1 MITRRL
7 RMKSLDFKEINQKIS
22 KKLLSQKYLKNHS
35 IPKALIENFLSSPSY
50 LENLRTMIECTDFTC
65 KRTLLI
71 CEYAM
76 NALCK
81 DKIPKDTLSYL
92 YNFTLNKSF
101 PKAVTIVL
109 DESLDVACELYLKVL
124 RIVCTVQKGY
134 KDNTWQSNYA
144 MIFLSEEE
152 LSALENADEYV
163 KFTKAFKKDYIY
175 EMIKLNG
182 EVFKYNTLDH
192 ICGVHYLSLHIA
204 RQLKKNKI
212 QIDLGRVSGA
222 AAGHDVGKYGCFG
235 KDLKRVPHL
244 HYYYTD
250 QWFKKHNINY
260 IRNIAIN
267 HSTWDLELENL
278 SLESLILIYSDFR
291 VKNIETSE
299 GSTMSVFALD
309 KSFKVILDKLENVD
323 EKKEKRYRRV
333 YAKLKDFED
342 YLISIGINTSLEEN
356 ENPKIPSAPIYSLMQ
371 GNDIVQNLKYLS
383 INHNINLM
391 YTLRDEFSLDEI
403 LEQARSEKHW
413 KNLRQYIRVF
423 EEYSTYLTQKQKLQT
438 IKFLFDN
445 LTHPEDD
452 IRRHCA
458 ELIGVLIAIFDEDY
472 SKEIPSN
479 VNIENPNITSS
490 DLFVEYLNLLL
501 YPSPKIISSHRTWMG
516 YSTRIMVNALFKNC
530 RKTMLTVY
538 RNIIIK
544 YYDSTYL
551 GNTENKLFLLETAKY
566 IPMDPYDHSLNIL
579 FNYIIS
585 MTNKRSSILRLS
597 ALQIINDLIIK
608 LPKDNYLKEN
618 LTSQF
623 SSYYTRSKIPAEN
636 LLKLRIFTFL
646 NLKTSIPIF
655 QNFCEQDYAKIP
667 DIFLSNLKTATDWI
681 KKKNQID
688 LLLNYT
694 INKAPTTALHTAIHF
709 CNLLKISAVE
719 TVRNKAGFAILKIM
733 PFLTLPERNEVSV
746 ELIRALQIEE
756 HRFTEYIPPY
766 LGEILLWLQPKEL
779 NELINYLGTKI
790 KIANE
795 HVKPLILKTIGI
807 CLSNYPSYRNRF
819 NEKSIDYD
827 NRLLNMLGI
836 LLNGLGDYKTGV
848 KQSAVSTFGKDV
860 FGSKL
865 LSLEEKNVIFTLTS
879 KKILTLISEDN
890 TEQLLFLTNSAALN
904 HIYRFISDFSFF
916 VGEINIPIPPKT
928 AFFPGTFD
936 PFSLSHKNIAKS
948 IRDMGFEVYLSVDEF
963 SWSKKTLPNLLRKNL
978 ISMSIADEL
987 NIFIY
992 PEEFPTNI
1000 SNSEDLKVLVENFQE
1015 SQVYF
1020 VAGSDVILN
1029 ASCYKNP
1036 ITEYSIHNFPHIIF
1050 ERGKNKQLAEAT
1062 KKIVGEIKL
1071 INLPT
1076 SYASISSSQIRN
1088 YIDDNRDISSL
1099 IDPLVQQY
1107 IYENGFYQRE
1117 PLEKL
1122 SLASSYIDI
1131 EFAEEITETFIKKLS
1146 NSCNDEELVF
1156 KILTKLSKK
1165 VAPKLIIIKNKQTHE
1180 ILGFTSMYWI
1190 RSNILYKELEDDK
1203 LSRYIRENA
1212 SGRII
1217 LIDLMY
1223 INNKEKNKTLEQI
1236 LITESLAYAVSKDY
1250 EYAIFKPILQELY
1263 APSLIELLYLHGFK
1277 KVDTTDPSLTALV
1290 VDMNNPCI
1298 LNLDIENILKEP
1310 FRNSPRV
1317 NRVICTTR
1325 KTLQQAIVNLY
1336 PGELVLS
1343 FNSDVLHQQ
1352 MIKKVCN
1359 ENHVPIKINHNKQK
1373 GHAMCVPYG
1382 DILDKYIVPNT
1393 VTKSLHTEKF
1403 FNPDIKK
1410 FNIAQVPYYL
1420 NLQHQIK
1427 MIKSFNRPVIL
1438 VDNIL
1443 HKGYRI
1449 KALDPLLK
1457 NESVN
1462 VKKIIVGIL
1471 SGRGK
1476 DLMDMQNRDVDSV
1489 YFIPKLKIWFNE
1501 NTLYP
1506 FIGGDALWRG
1516 FYPKRNL
1523 LPSIN
1528 LILPYT
1534 YPYFIRNAPQRS
1546 IYELSKVC
1554 IKNSIELLKILEN
1567 EFHILYGRN
1576 LTLASL
1582 GEVLTLPRCPDIGLD
1597 MHYDLNISPSHYL
1610 ENDLQQ
1616 LHRLSTML

>member
-1 MITRRL
+1 MQ
-7 RMKSLDFKEINQKIS
+7 MLDFKDINQKIS
-22 KKLLSQKYLKNHS
+22 RKLLNPKYLKTYG
-35 IPKALIENFLSSPSY
+35 IPRSLIENFLSSSSY

-65 KRTLLI
+65 TRTLLI
-71 CEYAM
+71 CEYVI
-76 NALCK
+76 NKLCK
-81 DKIPKDTLSYL
+81 DNLPEDLLSYL
-92 YNFTLNKSF
+92 YNFALSKSF
-101 PKAVTIVL
+101 PAAVTIEL
-109 DESLDVACELYLKVL
+109 DEALAPACELYLRVL
-124 RIVCTVQKGY
+124 RIVCNVQKDY

-144 MIFLSEEE
+144 MNFLLEEE
-152 LSALENADEYV
+152 IDALENNDEYV
-163 KFTKAFKKDYIY
+163 KFIKAFKKDYIY
-175 EMIKLNG
+175 EMMKLNG
-182 EVFKYNTLDH
+182 ELFKYNTLDH

-204 RQLKKNKI
+204 RQLKDAKV

-222 AAGHDVGKYGCFG
+222 AAGHDIGKYGCIG
-235 KDLKRVPHL
+235 EEVKRVPHL

-291 VKNIETSE
+291 VKNIETSQ
-299 GSTMSVFALD
+299 GFTMNIFPLE

-342 YLISIGINTSLEEN
+342 YLISIGINTSLEQN
-356 ENPKIPSAPIYSLMQ
+356 ENTEILRAPIYSLMQ
-371 GNDIVQNLKYLS
+371 GNNIVQNLKYLS

-391 YTLRDEFSLDEI
+391 YTFRDEYSLDEI

-413 KNLRQYIRVF
+413 KNLRQYIMVF
-423 EEYSTYLTQKQKLQT
+423 QEYSTYLTQKQKLQT
-438 IKFLFDN
+438 IKFLYDN

-458 ELIGVLIAIFDEDY
+458 ELIGVLIAIYDEDY
-472 SKEIPSN
+472 KKEIPKN
-479 VNIENPNITSS
+479 VNIEIPNIESS
-490 DLFVEYLNLLL
+490 DLFKEYLNLLL
-501 YPSPKIISSHRTWMG
+501 YPSHKVIPSHRTWMG
-516 YSTRIMVNALFKNC
+516 YSTRIMVNALFENC
-530 RKTMLTVY
+530 RKSMLTTY

-544 YYDSTYL
+544 YYDTTRF
-551 GNTENKLFLLETAKY
+551 GNTETQLFLLETAKY
-566 IPMDPYDHSLNIL
+566 IPMTPYEDNLSIL

-585 MTNKRSSILRLS
+585 MTSKRSSILRLS
-597 ALQIINDLIIK
+597 ALEVINHLIIK
-608 LPKDNYLKEN
+608 LPKENYLKEN
-618 LTSQF
+618 LIIHFPNYNTK
-623 SSYYTRSKIPAEN
+623 SKIPAEN
-636 LLKLRIFTFL
+636 LLKLRIFTLL
-646 NLKTSIPIF
+646 NIKTSIPIF
-655 QNFCEQDYAKIP
+655 QNFCEEDYAKIP

-694 INKAPTTALHTAIHF
+694 LNKAPTTGLHTVIHF
-709 CNLLKISAVE
+709 CNLLKVSAVE
-719 TVRNKAGFAILKIM
+719 TVRNRAGFAILKIM
-733 PFLTLPERNEVSV
+733 PSLTLPERNEVAV
-746 ELIRALQIEE
+746 ELLRALEIEG
-756 HRFTEYIPPY
+756 HRFTEYIPPF

-779 NELINYLGTKI
+779 NEVIDDLKIKI

-795 HVKPLILKTIGI
+795 NVKPLILKTIGV
-807 CLSNYPSYRNRF
+807 CLANYPKYKNRF
-819 NEKSIDYD
+819 IEKSQDYD
-827 NRLLNMLGI
+827 SRLLNILGI
-836 LLNGLGDYKTGV
+836 LLNGLGDYKTKV

-860 FGSKL
+860 FGSKI
-865 LSLEEKNVIFTLTS
+865 LSLEEKNIIFRLSS
-879 KKILTLISEDN
+879 KKILTLITDDK
-890 TEQLLFLTNSAALN
+890 TEQLLFLANSAALN

-916 VGEINIPIPPKT
+916 VGEIDIPIPPKT

-948 IRDMGFEVYLSVDEF
+948 IRNMGFEVYLSVDEF

-978 ISMSIADEL
+978 LCMSIADEL

-1000 SNSEDLKVLVENFQE
+1000 SNPQDLKVLKENFKE
-1015 SQVYF
+1015 SEVYF

-1029 ASCYKNP
+1029 ASCYKKP
-1036 ITEYSIHNFPHIIF
+1036 IEKYSIHNFPHIIF
-1050 ERGKNKQLAEAT
+1050 ERGKSKQLDEAT
-1062 KKIVGEIKL
+1062 KKILGEIKL
-1071 INLPT
+1071 INLPS

-1122 SLASSYIDI
+1122 SLTSSHIDI
-1131 EFAEEITETFIKKLS
+1131 EFDEEITENFIKKLS
-1146 NSCNDEELVF
+1146 NSCNDKELVF
-1156 KILTKLSKK
+1156 QILTELSKK
-1165 VAPKLIIIKNKQTHE
+1165 VAPKLVVIKNTQTHE
-1180 ILGFTSMYWI
+1180 ILGFAAMHWI
-1190 RSNILYKELEDDK
+1190 RSNILYKELNDDK
-1203 LSRYIRENA
+1203 LSKYVRENA

-1223 INNKEKNKTLEQI
+1223 INNKEKNKILEQI

-1250 EYAIFKPILQELY
+1250 EYAIFKPLLQELY
-1263 APSLIELLYLHGFK
+1263 APSLLELLYLHGFK
-1277 KVDTTDPSLTALV
+1277 KIDTTDPSLTALV
-1290 VDMNNPCI
+1290 VDMNNPCV
-1298 LNLDIENILKEP
+1298 LNLDLENIIKEP
-1310 FRNSPRV
+1310 FRSSPRV
-1317 NRVICTTR
+1317 KQVIGSTR
-1325 KTLQQAIVNLY
+1325 KSLQQALVNLY

-1343 FNSDVLHQQ
+1343 FDSDVLHQR
-1352 MIKKVCN
+1352 MIKKVCK
-1359 ENHVPIKINHNKQK
+1359 ENNVPIKISHNKQN
-1373 GHAMCVPYG
+1373 GDAMCVPYG
-1382 DILDKYIVPNT
+1382 DILDRYIVPNT

-1403 FNPDIKK
+1403 FSPDIKK
-1410 FNIAQVPYYL
+1410 FKIGEFPYYL

-1443 HKGYRI
+1443 HKGYRM

-1457 NESVN
+1457 KESLN
-1462 VKKIIVGIL
+1462 VKKIIAGIL

-1534 YPYFIRNAPQRS
+1534 YPVFIRNASPKVL
-1546 IYELSKVC
+1546 YALSKVC
-1554 IKNSIELLKILEN
+1554 IENSIELLKVLEN
-1567 EFHILYGRN
+1567 EYHVLYIRN

-1582 GEVLTLPRCPDIGLD
+1582 GEVLTVPRCPDIGKD
-1597 MHYDLNISPSHYL
+1597 MQYDLNISPSHYL
-1610 ENDLQQ
+1610 ENDLEL
-1616 LHRLSTML
+1616 LHRLDNIL

>member
-1 MITRRL
+1 MQV
-7 RMKSLDFKEINQKIS
+7 LDFKEINQKIS
-22 KKLLSQKYLKNHS
+22 RKLLNPKYLKTYGIS
-35 IPKALIENFLSSPSY
+35 KALIESFLSSSSY

-65 KRTLLI
+65 SRTLLI
-71 CEYAM
+71 CEYIM
-76 NALCK
+76 KELCK
-81 DKIPKDTLSYL
+81 DSLPKDLLSYL
-92 YNFTLNKSF
+92 YNYTLNKSF
-101 PKAVTIVL
+101 PEAVTIKL
-109 DESLDVACELYLKVL
+109 DTTLEPACELYLRVL
-124 RIVCTVQKGY
+124 RIVCAIQKDY
-134 KDNTWQSNYA
+134 KDNTWQSIYA
-144 MIFLSEEE
+144 MNFLSEEE
-152 LSALENADEYV
+152 ISNLENDDEYI
-163 KFTKAFKKDYIY
+163 KFVKAFKKDYIY
-175 EMIKLNG
+175 EMMKLNG

-204 RQLKKNKI
+204 RQLKDKNVN
-212 QIDLGRVSGA
+212 IDLGRVSGA
-222 AAGHDVGKYGCFG
+222 AAGHDVGKYGCKG
-235 KDLKRVPHL
+235 EELKRVPHL

-250 QWFKKHNINY
+250 QWFKKHSINY

-291 VKNIETSE
+291 VKNLETSE
-299 GSTMSVFALD
+299 GFTMNIFSLA

-333 YAKLKDFED
+333 YAKLKDFEE
-342 YLISIGINTSLEEN
+342 YLISIGINTSLDEN
-356 ENPKIPSAPIYSLMQ
+356 KNESPRAPKAPIYSLMQ

-391 YTLRDEFSLDEI
+391 YTFRDEYSLDEI

-438 IKFLFDN
+438 IKFLCEN

-458 ELIGVLIAIFDEDY
+458 ELIGILIAIFDEDY
-472 SKEIPSN
+472 NKEIPKN
-479 VNIENPNITSS
+479 VNIDNPIITSL
-490 DLFVEYLNLLL
+490 DLFKEYLNLLL
-501 YPSPKIISSHRTWMG
+501 YPSHKMIPDHRTWMG

-530 RKTMLTVY
+530 RKSMLNTY
-538 RNIIIK
+538 RNIMIK
-544 YYDSTYL
+544 YYDSTHL
-551 GNTENKLFLLETAKY
+551 GNTETQLFLLETAKY
-566 IPMDPYDHSLNIL
+566 IPLDPYEDNLGIL
-579 FNYIIS
+579 FNYIIL

-597 ALQIINDLIIK
+597 ALEVINDLMIR
-608 LPKDNYLKEN
+608 LPKDNYFKEN
-618 LTSQF
+618 LIIHFTGSC
-623 SSYYTRSKIPAEN
+623 TRSKLPAEN
-636 LLKLRIFTFL
+636 LLKLRIFTLL
-646 NLKTSIPIF
+646 NMKDTIPIF
-655 QNFCEQDYAKIP
+655 QSFCEQDYAKIP

-694 INKAPTTALHTAIHF
+694 LNKAPSTGLHTAIHF
-709 CNLLKISAVE
+709 CNLLKVSAIE
-719 TVRNKAGFAILKIM
+719 SVRNRAGFAILKIM
-733 PFLTLPERNEVSV
+733 PCLTLPERNEVAV
-746 ELIRALQIEE
+746 ELLRALEIEG
-756 HRFTEYIPPY
+756 HRFTEYIPPF
-766 LGEILLWLQPKEL
+766 LGDILLWLQPKEL
-779 NELINYLGTKI
+779 NEIIEDLKIKI

-795 HVKPLILKTIGI
+795 NVKPLILKTIGV
-807 CLSNYPSYRNRF
+807 CLANYPKYKNRF
-819 NEKSIDYD
+819 IEKPQDYD
-827 NRLLNMLGI
+827 SRQLNILGI
-836 LLNGLGDYKTGV
+836 LLNGLGDYKTKV
-848 KQSAVSTFGKDV
+848 KQAAVSTFGKDV
-860 FGSKL
+860 FGSKI
-865 LSLEEKNVIFTLTS
+865 LSLEEKNIIFTLTS
-879 KKILTLISEDN
+879 KKILTLITEDK

-904 HIYRFISDFSFF
+904 HIYRFISDYNFF
-916 VGEINIPIPPKT
+916 IGEINIPIPPKT

-936 PFSLSHKNIAKS
+936 PFSLSHKNISKS
-948 IRDMGFEVYLSVDEF
+948 IRNMGFEVYLSVDEF

-978 ISMSIADEL
+978 LSMSIADEL

-1000 SNSEDLKVLVENFQE
+1000 SNPQDLKVLKENFKD

-1029 ASCYKNP
+1029 ASCYKKP
-1036 ITEYSIHNFPHIIF
+1036 IEEYSIHNFPHIIF
-1050 ERGKNKQLAEAT
+1050 ERGKNKQLDEAT
-1062 KKIVGEIKL
+1062 KKILGEIKI
-1071 INLPT
+1071 INLPS

-1122 SLASSYIDI
+1122 SLASSHIDI
-1131 EFAEEITETFIKKLS
+1131 EFAEEITDGFTKKLS
-1146 NSCNDEELVF
+1146 NCCNDSELVF
-1156 KILTKLSKK
+1156 QILTELSKK
-1165 VAPKLIIIKNKQTHE
+1165 IAPKLVIIKNNQTHE
-1180 ILGFTSMYWI
+1180 ILGFAAMHWV
-1190 RSNILYKELEDDK
+1190 RSNILYRELNDDK
-1203 LSRYIRENA
+1203 LSKYIRENA

-1223 INNKEKNKTLEQI
+1223 INNKEKNKILEQI
-1236 LITESLAYAVSKDY
+1236 LITEALAYAISKDY

-1263 APSLIELLYLHGFK
+1263 APSLIELLYLQGFK
-1277 KVDTTDPSLTALV
+1277 KVHTTDPNLTALV

-1298 LNLDIENILKEP
+1298 LNLDLENILKEP
-1310 FRNSPRV
+1310 FRSSPRV
-1317 NRVICTTR
+1317 KQVICNTR
-1325 KTLQQAIVNLY
+1325 KSLQQALTNLY

-1343 FNSDVLHQQ
+1343 FDSDVLHQQ
-1352 MIKKVCN
+1352 MIKKVCK
-1359 ENHVPIKINHNKQK
+1359 ENNVPIKINHNKQN
-1373 GHAMCVPYG
+1373 GEAMCVPYG
-1382 DILDKYIVPNT
+1382 DILDRDIVPNT

-1403 FNPDIKK
+1403 FSPNIKE
-1410 FNIAQVPYYL
+1410 FTIGEFPYYL
-1420 NLQHQIK
+1420 NLEHQIK

-1443 HKGYRI
+1443 HKGYRM

-1457 NESVN
+1457 KESVN
-1462 VKKIIVGIL
+1462 VKKIIAGIL

-1476 DLMDMQNRDVDSV
+1476 DLMDMQNRDVTSV

-1534 YPYFIRNAPQRS
+1534 YPVFIRNATQRS
-1546 IYELSKVC
+1546 LYELSRVC
-1554 IKNSIELLKILEN
+1554 IENSIELLKVLEN
-1567 EFHILYGRN
+1567 EYHILYTRN

-1582 GEVLTLPRCPDIGLD
+1582 GEVITVPRCPDIGKD
-1597 MHYDLNISPSHYL
+1597 MQYDLNISPSHYL
-1610 ENDLQQ
+1610 ENDLELLQ
-1616 LHRLSTML
+1616 RLDNIL

>member
-1 MITRRL
+1 MQV
-7 RMKSLDFKEINQKIS
+7 LDFKEINQKIS
-22 KKLLSQKYLKNHS
+22 RKLLNPKYLKTYG
-35 IPKALIENFLSSPSY
+35 IPKSLIENFLSSSSY

-65 KRTLLI
+65 TRALLI
-71 CEYAM
+71 CENVM
-76 NALCK
+76 NDLCK
-81 DKIPKDTLSYL
+81 DKLPKDLLSYL

-101 PKAVTIVL
+101 PEAVTIEL
-109 DESLDVACELYLKVL
+109 NEGLETACELYLRVL
-124 RIVCTVQKGY
+124 RIVCNVQKEY
-134 KDNTWQSNYA
+134 KDSTWQSYYA
-144 MIFLSEEE
+144 MNFLTIEEI
-152 LSALENADEYV
+152 ATLEDDEYV
-163 KFTKAFKKDYIY
+163 KFIKAFKKDYIY
-175 EMIKLNG
+175 EMMKLNG
-182 EVFKYNTLDH
+182 EVLKYNTLDH

-204 RQLKKNKI
+204 RQLKDKSV

-222 AAGHDVGKYGCFG
+222 AAGHDVGKYGCIG
-235 KDLKRVPHL
+235 EEVKRVPHL

-299 GSTMSVFALD
+299 DFTMNIFSLAE
-309 KSFKVILDKLENVD
+309 SFKVILNKLENVD
-323 EKKEKRYRRV
+323 DKKEKRYKRV

-342 YLISIGINTSLEEN
+342 YLISIGINTSLEDFEN
-356 ENPKIPSAPIYSLMQ
+356 LEIPMAPIYSLMQ
-371 GNDIVQNLKYLS
+371 GNDIVQNLKYIS

-391 YTLRDEFSLDEI
+391 YTLRDEYSLDEI
-403 LEQARSEKHW
+403 LEQARSEKDW
-413 KNLRQYIRVF
+413 KNLRQYIMVF

-438 IKFLFDN
+438 IKFLCDN

-458 ELIGVLIAIFDEDY
+458 ELIGVLIAIYDEDY
-472 SKEIPSN
+472 NKEIPKN
-479 VNIENPNITSS
+479 VNIENPSTSSS
-490 DLFVEYLNLLL
+490 DLFKENLNLLL
-501 YPSPKIISSHRTWMG
+501 YPSHKIIPDHRTWMG
-516 YSTRIMVNALFKNC
+516 YSTKIMVNALFNNC
-530 RKTMLTVY
+530 RKSMLATY

-544 YYDSTYL
+544 YYDDAHY
-551 GNTENKLFLLETAKY
+551 GNSETQLFLLESAKY
-566 IPMDPYDHSLNIL
+566 IPMDPYDDSLSIL
-579 FNYIIS
+579 FNFIIS

-597 ALQIINDLIIK
+597 ALEVMNYLIIK
-608 LPKDNYLKEN
+608 LPKNNELKEN
-618 LTSQF
+618 LINHFATLC
-623 SSYYTRSKIPAEN
+623 TKSKIPAEN
-636 LLKLRIFTFL
+636 LLKLRIFTLL
-646 NLKTSIPIF
+646 NIKTSIPIF
-655 QNFCEQDYAKIP
+655 QNFCEQDYVKIP

-694 INKAPTTALHTAIHF
+694 INKAPTTGLHTAIHF
-709 CNLLKISAVE
+709 CNLLKVSAVE
-719 TVRNKAGFAILKIM
+719 TVRNRAGLAILKIM
-733 PFLTLPERNEVSV
+733 PSLTPPERNEVAV
-746 ELIRALQIEE
+746 ELLRALEIEG
-756 HRFTEYIPPY
+756 HRFTEYIPPF
-766 LGEILLWLQPKEL
+766 LGEILLWLEPKEL
-779 NELINYLGTKI
+779 NEIIDDLKIKI

-795 HVKPLILKTIGI
+795 NVKPLILKTIGV
-807 CLSNYPSYRNRF
+807 CLANYPKYKNRF
-819 NEKSIDYD
+819 VEKSQEYD
-827 NRLLNMLGI
+827 TRLLNTLGI
-836 LLNGLGDYKTGV
+836 LLNGLGDYKTKV
-848 KQSAVSTFGKDV
+848 KQAAVSTFGKDV
-860 FGSKL
+860 FGSKI
-865 LSLEEKNVIFTLTS
+865 LSLEEKNTIFRLTS
-879 KKILTLISEDN
+879 KKILTLITEDK

-916 VGEINIPIPPKT
+916 IGEINIPIPPKT

-948 IRDMGFEVYLSVDEF
+948 IRNMGFEVYLSVDEF

-978 ISMSIADEL
+978 LSMSIADEL

-1000 SNSEDLKVLVENFQE
+1000 SNPEDLKVLKENFKE
-1015 SQVYF
+1015 SEVYF

-1029 ASCYKNP
+1029 ATCYKKP
-1036 ITEYSIHNFPHIIF
+1036 LTKYSIHNFPHIIF
-1050 ERGKNKQLAEAT
+1050 ERGKNKQLDEAV
-1062 KKIVGEIKL
+1062 KKILGEIKL
-1071 INLPT
+1071 INLPS

-1122 SLASSYIDI
+1122 SLASSNIDI
-1131 EFAEEITETFIKKLS
+1131 EFAEEITEGFIRKLS
-1146 NSCNDEELVF
+1146 NSCNDKEVVF
-1156 KILTKLSKK
+1156 KILTELSKK
-1165 VAPKLIIIKNKQTHE
+1165 IAPKLAVIKNTQTHE
-1180 ILGFTSMYWI
+1180 ILGFASMHWI
-1190 RSNILYKELEDDK
+1190 RSNILYKELNDDK
-1203 LSRYIRENA
+1203 LSKYVRENA

-1223 INNKEKNKTLEQI
+1223 INNKEKNKILEQI
-1236 LITESLAYAVSKDY
+1236 LITESLAYAISKDY
-1250 EYAIFKPILQELY
+1250 EYAIFKPLLQELY
-1263 APSLIELLYLHGFK
+1263 APSLIELLYLQGFK
-1277 KVDTTDPSLTALV
+1277 KVETTDPDLTALV
-1290 VDMNNPCI
+1290 VDMNNPCV
-1298 LNLDIENILKEP
+1298 LNLDLENILKEP
-1310 FRNSPRV
+1310 FRSNPRV
-1317 NRVICTTR
+1317 KQVICNTR
-1325 KTLQQAIVNLY
+1325 KNLQQALANLY
-1336 PGELVLS
+1336 PGELILS
-1343 FNSDVLHQQ
+1343 FDSDVLHQQ
-1352 MIKKVCN
+1352 MIKKVCK
-1359 ENHVPIKINHNKQK
+1359 ENNVPIKINHNKQN
-1373 GHAMCVPYG
+1373 GDAMCVPYG
-1382 DILDKYIVPNT
+1382 DILDRYIVPNT

-1403 FNPDIKK
+1403 FSPDIKK
-1410 FNIAQVPYYL
+1410 FNIGEFPYYL

-1443 HKGYRI
+1443 HKGYRM

-1462 VKKIIVGIL
+1462 VKKIIAGIL

-1534 YPYFIRNAPQRS
+1534 YPVFIRNAPPKS
-1546 IYELSKVC
+1546 LYKLSKIC
-1554 IKNSIELLKILEN
+1554 IENSIELLKILEN
-1567 EFHILYGRN
+1567 EYHILYTRN

-1582 GEVLTLPRCPDIGLD
+1582 GEVLTVPRCPDIGKD
-1597 MHYDLNISPSHYL
+1597 MEYDLNISPSHYL
-1610 ENDLQQ
+1610 ENDLELLQ
-1616 LHRLSTML
+1616 RLDNIL

>member
-1 MITRRL
+1 MQF
-7 RMKSLDFKEINQKIS
+7 LDFKEVNQKIS
-22 KKLLSQKYLKNHS
+22 KKLLNPKYLKTYGIS
-35 IPKALIENFLSSPSY
+35 KSLIENFLSSPSY
-50 LENLRTMIECTDFTC
+50 LENLRTMIDCKDFTC
-65 KRTLLI
+65 TRTLLI
-71 CEYAM
+71 CEYIM
-76 NALCK
+76 GELCK
-81 DKIPKDTLSYL
+81 DRLPKDLLGYL

-101 PKAVTIVL
+101 PEAVTIKL
-109 DESLDVACELYLKVL
+109 HEDLEAACELYLRVL
-124 RIVCTVQKGY
+124 RIVCNLQKDYSDG
-134 KDNTWQSNYA
+134 TWQSSYA
-144 MIFLSEEE
+144 MIFLSEGEI
-152 LSALENADEYV
+152 ARLENEDEYV
-163 KFTKAFKKDYIY
+163 KFIKAFKKDCIY
-175 EMIKLNG
+175 EMMKLNG
-182 EVFKYNTLDH
+182 EIFKYNTLDH

-204 RQLKKNKI
+204 RQLKEKRV

-222 AAGHDVGKYGCFG
+222 AAGHDVGKYGCMG
-235 KDLKRVPHL
+235 EDLKRVPHL

-291 VKNIETSE
+291 VKNLETSE
-299 GSTMSVFALD
+299 GFTMNIFSLA
-309 KSFKVILDKLENVD
+309 KSFKVILNKLENVD
-323 EKKEKRYRRV
+323 EKKEKRYKRV

-342 YLISIGINTSLEEN
+342 YLISIGINTSLDDN
-356 ENPKIPSAPIYSLMQ
+356 ESPEITSTPIYSLMQ

-391 YTLRDEFSLDEI
+391 YTFRDEYSLDEI

-445 LTHPEDD
+445 LTHSEDD

-458 ELIGVLIAIFDEDY
+458 ELIGILIAIFDEDY
-472 SKEIPSN
+472 NKEIPKN
-479 VNIENPNITSS
+479 VSIENPTISSS
-490 DLFVEYLNLLL
+490 DLFKEYLNQLL
-501 YPSPKIISSHRTWMG
+501 YPSHKIIPGHRTWMG
-516 YSTRIMVNALFKNC
+516 YCTKIMVNALFKNC
-530 RKTMLTVY
+530 RKSMLVSY

-544 YYDSTYL
+544 YYDSTHF
-551 GNTENKLFLLETAKY
+551 GNTETQLFLLETAKY
-566 IPMDPYDHSLNIL
+566 VPMDPYDNDLSIL
-579 FNYIIS
+579 FNYVIL

-597 ALQIINDLIIK
+597 ALEVINDLIIK
-608 LPKDNYLKEN
+608 LPKDNYLRDN
-618 LTSQF
+618 LTGQY
-623 SSYYTRSKIPAEN
+623 SSYYTKSKIPAEN
-636 LLKLRIFTFL
+636 LLKLRIFTML

-694 INKAPTTALHTAIHF
+694 INKAPSTGLHTAIHF
-709 CNLLKISAVE
+709 CNLLKVSAVE
-719 TVRNKAGFAILKIM
+719 TVRNRAGLAILKIM
-733 PFLTLPERNEVSV
+733 PSLTLAERNEVAI
-746 ELIRALQIEE
+746 ELLRALEIEG
-756 HRFTEYIPPY
+756 HRFTEYIPSY
-766 LGEILLWLQPKEL
+766 LGEILLWLEPKEL
-779 NELINYLGTKI
+779 NEIIDDLKIKI

-795 HVKPLILKTIGI
+795 NVKPLILKTMGI
-807 CLSNYPSYRNRF
+807 CLANYPKYRNRF
-819 NEKSIDYD
+819 NDKFQEYD
-827 NRLLNMLGI
+827 SRLINILGI
-836 LLNGLGDYKTGV
+836 LLNGLGDYKTKV
-848 KQSAVSTFGKDV
+848 KQAAVSTFGKDV

-865 LSLEEKNVIFTLTS
+865 LSLEEKNTIFTLTS
-879 KKILTLISEDN
+879 KKILTLIAEDN

-904 HIYRFISDFSFF
+904 HIYRFISDFNFF
-916 VGEINIPIPPKT
+916 IGEISIPMPPKT

-948 IRDMGFEVYLSVDEF
+948 IRNMGFEVYLSVDEF

-978 ISMSIADEL
+978 LSMSIADEL

-1000 SNSEDLKVLVENFQE
+1000 SNAKDLKVLKENFKE
-1015 SQVYF
+1015 SEVYF

-1029 ASCYKNP
+1029 ASCYRNP
-1036 ITEYSIHNFPHIIF
+1036 ITEYSIHTFPHIIF
-1050 ERGKNKQLAEAT
+1050 ERGKSKQLDEAT
-1062 KKIVGEIKL
+1062 KKILGEIKL
-1071 INLPT
+1071 INLPS

-1088 YIDDNRDISSL
+1088 YIDHNRDISSL

-1122 SLASSYIDI
+1122 SLASSHIDI
-1131 EFAEEITETFIKKLS
+1131 EFAEEITDSFIKKLA
-1146 NSCNDEELVF
+1146 NSCNDKELVF
-1156 KILTKLSKK
+1156 EILTELSKK
-1165 VAPKLIIIKNKQTHE
+1165 TAPKLVIIKNNKTHE
-1180 ILGFTSMYWI
+1180 ILGFSSMHWV
-1190 RSNILYKELEDDK
+1190 RSNILYKELEDEK
-1203 LSRYIRENA
+1203 LSRYVRENA

-1223 INNKEKNKTLEQI
+1223 INNKEKNKMLEQV
-1236 LITESLAYAVSKDY
+1236 LVTESLAYAISKDY

-1277 KVDTTDPSLTALV
+1277 KIDTTDHDITALV
-1290 VDMNNPCI
+1290 VDMNDPCV
-1298 LNLDIENILKEP
+1298 LNLDLENILKEP
-1310 FRNSPRV
+1310 FMSNPRV
-1317 NRVICTTR
+1317 KQVISATR
-1325 KTLQQAIVNLY
+1325 KKLQSALANLY
-1336 PGELVLS
+1336 CGKLLLS
-1343 FNSDVLHQQ
+1343 FDSDVLHQQ
-1352 MIKKVCN
+1352 MIKKVCK
-1359 ENHVPIKINHNKQK
+1359 ENNVPTKISHNKQN
-1373 GHAMCVPYG
+1373 GNAMCVPYG
-1382 DILDKYIVPNT
+1382 DILDSYIVPNT

-1403 FNPDIKK
+1403 FSPDIKS
-1410 FNIAQVPYYL
+1410 FNIGEFPYYL
-1420 NLQHQIK
+1420 SLEHQIK
-1427 MIKSFNRPVIL
+1427 MIKSFNRPIIL

-1443 HKGYRI
+1443 HKGYRM

-1457 NESVN
+1457 KEGVN
-1462 VKKIIVGIL
+1462 VKKIIAGIL

-1476 DLMDMQNRDVDSV
+1476 DLMDMQNREVDSV

-1534 YPYFIRNAPQRS
+1534 YPDFIRNAPPKS
-1546 IYELSKVC
+1546 LYELSKVC
-1554 IKNSIELLKILEN
+1554 IENSIELLKVLEH
-1567 EFHILYGRN
+1567 EYHILYARN

-1582 GEVLTLPRCPDIGLD
+1582 GEVFTIPRCPDIGKD
-1597 MHYDLNISPSHYL
+1597 MQYDLNISPSHYL
-1610 ENDLQQ
+1610 ENDLEL
-1616 LHRLSTML
+1616 LHRLDNIL

>member
-1 MITRRL
+1 MQV
-7 RMKSLDFKEINQKIS
+7 SDFKEINQKIS
-22 KKLLSQKYLKNHS
+22 RKLLNPKYLKTYG
-35 IPKALIENFLSSPSY
+35 IPKPLIENFLSNPSY
-50 LENLRTMIECTDFTC
+50 LENLRTMIECADFTC
-65 KRTLLI
+65 TRTLLI
-71 CEYAM
+71 CEYM
-76 NALCK
+76 ITTLCK
-81 DKIPKDTLSYL
+81 GKLPKDLLTYL
-92 YNFTLNKSF
+92 YNYTLNKSF
-101 PKAVTIVL
+101 PEAVTITL
-109 DESLDVACELYLKVL
+109 NSSLDAACELYLRVL
-124 RIVCTVQKGY
+124 RVVCSIQKDY
-134 KDNTWQSNYA
+134 KDNTWQSIYA
-144 MIFLSEEE
+144 MNFLSEEE
-152 LSALENADEYV
+152 IESLENNDEYV
-163 KFTKAFKKDYIY
+163 KFIKAFKKDYIY
-175 EMIKLNG
+175 EMMKLNG

-204 RQLKKNKI
+204 RQLKDKKV

-222 AAGHDVGKYGCFG
+222 AAGHDVGKYGCKG
-235 KDLKRVPHL
+235 EELKRVPHL

-291 VKNIETSE
+291 VKNIQTNE
-299 GSTMSVFALD
+299 GFSMNIFSLAQ
-309 KSFKVILDKLENVD
+309 SFKVILDKLEDVD
-323 EKKEKRYRRV
+323 EKKEKRYKRV

-342 YLISIGINTSLEEN
+342 YLVSIGINTSLEDN
-356 ENPKIPSAPIYSLMQ
+356 ENPEPRRGPIYSLMQ
-371 GNDIVQNLKYLS
+371 GNDVVQNLKYLS

-391 YTLRDEFSLDEI
+391 YTFRDEYSLDEV

-438 IKFLFDN
+438 IKFLLDN

-472 SKEIPSN
+472 NKEIPKN
-479 VNIENPNITSS
+479 VDTESPPISSS
-490 DLFVEYLNLLL
+490 DLFRDYLDQLL
-501 YPSPKIISSHRTWMG
+501 YPSHKIIPSHRTWMG
-516 YSTRIMVNALFKNC
+516 YSARIMVNALFNNC
-530 RKTMLTVY
+530 RKSMLITY

-544 YYDSTYL
+544 YYDSTRF
-551 GNTENKLFLLETAKY
+551 GNTETQLFLLQTTKY
-566 IPMDPYDHSLNIL
+566 IPMNPFDNSLITL
-579 FNYIIS
+579 FDYVIA

-597 ALQIINDLIIK
+597 ALEVINDLIIK
-608 LPKDNYLKEN
+608 LPKDNYLKET
-618 LTSQF
+618 LTGKF
-623 SSYYTRSKIPAEN
+623 SSYYTKSKIPAEN
-636 LLKLRIFTFL
+636 LLKLRIFTLL

-681 KKKNQID
+681 KKKNQIE

-694 INKAPTTALHTAIHF
+694 INKAPSTGLHTAIHF
-709 CNLLKISAVE
+709 CNLLKVSAVE
-719 TVRNKAGFAILKIM
+719 TVRNRAGVAILKIM
-733 PFLTLPERNEVSV
+733 PSLTLPERNEVAI
-746 ELIRALQIEE
+746 ELLRALEIEG
-756 HRFTEYIPPY
+756 HRFTEYIPAY
-766 LGEILLWLQPKEL
+766 LGEMLLWLEPKEL
-779 NELINYLGTKI
+779 NEIIDDLKIKI
-790 KIANE
+790 KIANDN
-795 HVKPLILKTIGI
+795 VKPLILKTIGV
-807 CLSNYPSYRNRF
+807 CLANYPKYKSRF
-819 NEKSIDYD
+819 TEKSSDYD

-836 LLNGLGDYKTGV
+836 LLNGLGDYKTKV
-848 KQSAVSTFGKDV
+848 KQSAVSTFGKDI
-860 FGSKL
+860 FGSKI
-865 LSLEEKNVIFTLTS
+865 LSLEEKNIIFRLAA
-879 KKILTLISEDN
+879 KKILTLITDDK

-916 VGEINIPIPPKT
+916 IGEIDIPVPPKT

-948 IRDMGFEVYLSVDEF
+948 IRNMGFEVYLSVDEF

-978 ISMSIADEL
+978 LCMSIADEL

-992 PEEFPTNI
+992 PEEYPTNI
-1000 SNSEDLKVLVENFQE
+1000 SNPEDLKVLRENFKDSE
-1015 SQVYF
+1015 VYF

-1029 ASCYKNP
+1029 ASCYKKT
-1036 ITEYSIHNFPHIIF
+1036 ISECSIHNFPHIIF
-1050 ERGKNKQLAEAT
+1050 ERGKNKQLDEAI
-1062 KKIVGEIKL
+1062 KKILGDIKL
-1071 INLPT
+1071 INLPS
-1076 SYASISSSQIRN
+1076 SYANISSSQIRN

-1122 SLASSYIDI
+1122 SLASSHIDI
-1131 EFAEEITETFIKKLS
+1131 EFAEEITEVFVKKLS
-1146 NSCNDEELVF
+1146 NSCNDKELVF
-1156 KILTKLSKK
+1156 QVLTELSKK
-1165 VAPKLIIIKNKQTHE
+1165 TAPKLVVIKNNQTHE
-1180 ILGFTSMYWI
+1180 ILGFAAMHWI
-1190 RSNILYKELEDDK
+1190 RSNILYKELDDDK
-1203 LSRYIRENA
+1203 LSKYIRENA

-1223 INNKEKNKTLEQI
+1223 INNKDKNKILDQI
-1236 LITESLAYAVSKDY
+1236 LITEALAYAISKDY

-1277 KVDTTDPSLTALV
+1277 KVDTTDASLTALV

-1298 LNLDIENILKEP
+1298 LNLDLENILKEP
-1310 FRNSPRV
+1310 FRSSPRV
-1317 NRVICTTR
+1317 KQVIGSTR
-1325 KTLQQAIVNLY
+1325 KRLQQVLTNLY

-1343 FNSDVLHQQ
+1343 FDSDVLHQQ
-1352 MIKKVCN
+1352 MIKKVCK
-1359 ENHVPIKINHNKQK
+1359 ENNVPIKISHNKQN
-1373 GHAMCVPYG
+1373 GDAMCVPYG
-1382 DILDKYIVPNT
+1382 DILDRYIVPNT

-1403 FNPDIKK
+1403 FSPDIKN
-1410 FNIAQVPYYL
+1410 FNIGEFPYYL
-1420 NLQHQIK
+1420 NLEHQIK

-1443 HKGYRI
+1443 HKGYRM

-1457 NESVN
+1457 KESVN
-1462 VKKIIVGIL
+1462 VKKIIAGIL

-1476 DLMDMQNRDVDSV
+1476 DLMDMQNRDVNSV

-1534 YPYFIRNAPQRS
+1534 YPVFIRNASQRS
-1546 IYELSKVC
+1546 LYELSKVC
-1554 IKNSIELLKILEN
+1554 IENSIELLKILEN
-1567 EFHILYGRN
+1567 EYHILYTRN

-1582 GEVLTLPRCPDIGLD
+1582 GEVLTVPRCPDIGKD
-1597 MHYDLNISPSHYL
+1597 MQYDLNISPSHYL
-1610 ENDLQQ
+1610 ENDLEL
-1616 LHRLSTML
+1616 LHRLDNIL

>member
-1 MITRRL
+1 MQV
-7 RMKSLDFKEINQKIS
+7 LDYKEINQKIS
-22 KKLLSQKYLKNHS
+22 RKLLNPKYLKTYG
-35 IPKALIENFLSSPSY
+35 IPKSLIENFLSSSSY

-65 KRTLLI
+65 TRTLLI
-71 CEYAM
+71 CEYM
-76 NALCK
+76 MKELCK
-81 DKIPKDTLSYL
+81 DRLPKDLLSYL

-101 PKAVTIVL
+101 PEAVTIKL
-109 DESLDVACELYLKVL
+109 DESLEAACELYLRVL
-124 RIVCTVQKGY
+124 RIVCTAQKDY
-134 KDNTWQSNYA
+134 KDKTWQSSYA
-144 MIFLSEEE
+144 MNFLHDEEIA
-152 LSALENADEYV
+152 ALENDDEYV
-163 KFTKAFKKDYIY
+163 KFIKAFKKDYIY
-175 EMIKLNG
+175 EMMKLNG

-204 RQLKKNKI
+204 RQLKEKNV

-222 AAGHDVGKYGCFG
+222 AAGHDVGKYGCIG
-235 KDLKRVPHL
+235 EELKRVPHL

-278 SLESLILIYSDFR
+278 PLESLILIYSDFR
-291 VKNIETSE
+291 VKNLETSD
-299 GSTMSVFALD
+299 GPIMNIFPLD

-323 EKKEKRYRRV
+323 EKKEKRYSRV

-342 YLISIGINTSLEEN
+342 YLISIGINTSLEKN
-356 ENPKIPSAPIYSLMQ
+356 ESPLIGITPIYSLMQ

-391 YTLRDEFSLDEI
+391 YSFRDEYSLDEI

-423 EEYSTYLTQKQKLQT
+423 EEYSTYLTQRQKLQT
-438 IKFLFDN
+438 IKFLLDN

-472 SKEIPSN
+472 NKEIPKN
-479 VNIENPNITSS
+479 VNIESPAISSS
-490 DLFVEYLNLLL
+490 DLLKEYLNLLL
-501 YPSPKIISSHRTWMG
+501 YSSHKIIPSHRTWMG
-516 YSTRIMVNALFKNC
+516 YSTRIMVNALFKYC
-530 RKTMLTVY
+530 RKSMLTNY

-544 YYDSTYL
+544 YYDSTTS
-551 GNTENKLFLLETAKY
+551 NNAETQLFLLETAKY
-566 IPMDPYDHSLNIL
+566 IPMDPYEDNLSIL

-597 ALQIINDLIIK
+597 ALEVINDLIIK
-608 LPKDNYLKEN
+608 LPKDNYLREN
-618 LTSQF
+618 LTGKYA
-623 SSYYTRSKIPAEN
+623 SYYTKSKIPAEN
-636 LLKLRIFTFL
+636 LLKLRIFTLL

-655 QNFCEQDYAKIP
+655 QSFCTQDYAKIP

-688 LLLNYT
+688 LLLTYT
-694 INKAPTTALHTAIHF
+694 INEAPSTGLHTAIHF
-709 CNLLKISAVE
+709 CNLLKVSAIE
-719 TVRNKAGFAILKIM
+719 SVRNRAGIAILKIM
-733 PFLTLPERNEVSV
+733 PFLTLPERNEVAI
-746 ELIRALQIEE
+746 ELLRALEIEG
-756 HRFTEYIPPY
+756 HRFTEYIPAY
-766 LGEILLWLQPKEL
+766 LGVILLWLEPKEL
-779 NELINYLGTKI
+779 NELIDDLKVKI
-790 KIANE
+790 KTANE
-795 HVKPLILKTIGI
+795 NVKPLILKTIGI
-807 CLSNYPSYRNRF
+807 CLANYPKYKDRF
-819 NEKSIDYD
+819 IEKSQEYD
-827 NRLLNMLGI
+827 NRMVNMLGI
-836 LLNGLGDYKTGV
+836 LLNGLGDYKTKV
-848 KQSAVSTFGKDV
+848 KQAAVSTFGKDI
-860 FGSKL
+860 FGSKI
-865 LSLEEKNVIFTLTS
+865 LSLEEKNTIFKLAS
-879 KKILTLISEDN
+879 KKILTLITDDK

-948 IRDMGFEVYLSVDEF
+948 IRNMGFEVYLSVDEF

-978 ISMSIADEL
+978 LSMSISDEL

-1000 SNSEDLKVLVENFQE
+1000 SNADDLKILKENFKE
-1015 SQVYF
+1015 SEVYF

-1029 ASCYKNP
+1029 ASCYKKP
-1036 ITEYSIHNFPHIIF
+1036 IEEYSIHSFPHIIF
-1050 ERGKNKQLAEAT
+1050 ERGKNKQLDVAT
-1062 KKIVGEIKL
+1062 KKILGEIKL
-1071 INLPT
+1071 INLPA
-1076 SYASISSSQIRN
+1076 SYASISSSQIRD

-1122 SLASSYIDI
+1122 SLASSNIDI
-1131 EFAEEITETFIKKLS
+1131 EFAEEISEAFIRKLS
-1146 NSCNDEELVF
+1146 NSCNDKEAVF
-1156 KILTKLSKK
+1156 QILTELSKK
-1165 VAPKLIIIKNKQTHE
+1165 ISPKLVIIKNTRTHE
-1180 ILGFTSMYWI
+1180 ILGFASMHWI
-1190 RSNILYKELEDDK
+1190 RSNILYKELDDDK
-1203 LSRYIRENA
+1203 LSSYVRENA

-1223 INNKEKNKTLEQI
+1223 INNKEKTKVLEQI
-1236 LITESLAYAVSKDY
+1236 LITESLAYVISKDY

-1277 KVDTTDPSLTALV
+1277 RIDTTDDSLIALA
-1290 VDMNNPCI
+1290 VDMNNPCV
-1298 LNLDIENILKEP
+1298 LNLDLENILKEP
-1310 FRNSPRV
+1310 FRSNQRV
-1317 NRVICTTR
+1317 KQVIYSTR
-1325 KTLQQAIVNLY
+1325 KRLQQVLTNLY

-1343 FNSDVLHQQ
+1343 FDSDVLHQQ
-1352 MIKKVCN
+1352 MIKKVCK
-1359 ENHVPIKINHNKQK
+1359 ENNVSTKISSNKQN
-1373 GHAMCVPYG
+1373 GYAMCVPYG
-1382 DILDKYIVPNT
+1382 DILDRHIIPNT

-1403 FNPDIKK
+1403 FSPDVKK
-1410 FNIAQVPYYL
+1410 FNIGEFPYYL
-1420 NLQHQIK
+1420 SLEHQIK

-1443 HKGYRI
+1443 HKGYRM

-1457 NESVN
+1457 KESVN
-1462 VKKIIVGIL
+1462 VKKIIAGIL

-1476 DLMDMQNRDVDSV
+1476 DLMDKQNRDVDSA

-1534 YPYFIRNAPQRS
+1534 YPTFVRNASSRS
-1546 IYELSKVC
+1546 LYDLSKVC
-1554 IKNSIELLKILEN
+1554 IENSIELLKVLEN
-1567 EFHILYGRN
+1567 EYHILYTRN

-1582 GEVLTLPRCPDIGLD
+1582 GEVLTVPRCPDIGKD

-1610 ENDLQQ
+1610 ENDLELLQ
-1616 LHRLSTML
+1616 RLDSMV

>member
-1 MITRRL
+1 MQV
-7 RMKSLDFKEINQKIS
+7 SDFKEINQKIS
-22 KKLLSQKYLKNHS
+22 RKLLNPKYLKTYG
-35 IPKALIENFLSSPSY
+35 IPKPLIENFLSNPSY
-50 LENLRTMIECTDFTC
+50 LENLRTMIECADFTC
-65 KRTLLI
+65 TRTLLI
-71 CEYAM
+71 CEYM
-76 NALCK
+76 ITTLCK
-81 DKIPKDTLSYL
+81 GKLPKDLLTYL
-92 YNFTLNKSF
+92 YNYTLNKSF
-101 PKAVTIVL
+101 PEAVTITL
-109 DESLDVACELYLKVL
+109 DSSLDASCELYLRVL
-124 RIVCTVQKGY
+124 RVVCSIQKDY
-134 KDNTWQSNYA
+134 KDNTWQSIYA
-144 MIFLSEEE
+144 MNFLSEEE
-152 LSALENADEYV
+152 IENLENNDEYV
-163 KFTKAFKKDYIY
+163 KFIKAFKKDYIY
-175 EMIKLNG
+175 EMMKLNG

-204 RQLKKNKI
+204 RQLKDKKV

-222 AAGHDVGKYGCFG
+222 AAGHDVGKYGCKG
-235 KDLKRVPHL
+235 EELKRVPHL

-291 VKNIETSE
+291 VKNIQTNE
-299 GSTMSVFALD
+299 GFSMNIFSLAQ
-309 KSFKVILDKLENVD
+309 SFKVILDKLEDVD
-323 EKKEKRYRRV
+323 EKKEKRYKRV

-342 YLISIGINTSLEEN
+342 YLISIGINTSLEDN
-356 ENPKIPSAPIYSLMQ
+356 ENPEPRRGSIYSLMQ
-371 GNDIVQNLKYLS
+371 GNDVVQNLKYLS

-391 YTLRDEFSLDEI
+391 YTFRDEYSLDEV

-438 IKFLFDN
+438 IKFLMDN

-472 SKEIPSN
+472 NKEIPKN
-479 VNIENPNITSS
+479 VDTESPPISSS
-490 DLFVEYLNLLL
+490 DLFRDYLGQLL
-501 YPSPKIISSHRTWMG
+501 YPSHKIIPSHRTWMG
-516 YSTRIMVNALFKNC
+516 YSARIMVNALFNNC
-530 RKTMLTVY
+530 RKSMLIIY

-544 YYDSTYL
+544 YYESTRF
-551 GNTENKLFLLETAKY
+551 GNTETQLFLLQTTKY
-566 IPMDPYDHSLNIL
+566 IPMNPFDNSLITL
-579 FNYIIS
+579 FDYVIA

-597 ALQIINDLIIK
+597 ALEVINDLIIK
-608 LPKDNYLKEN
+608 LPKDNYLKET
-618 LTSQF
+618 LTGKF
-623 SSYYTRSKIPAEN
+623 SSYYTKSKIPAEN
-636 LLKLRIFTFL
+636 LLKLRIFTLL

-681 KKKNQID
+681 KKKNQIE

-694 INKAPTTALHTAIHF
+694 INKAPSTGLHTAIHF
-709 CNLLKISAVE
+709 CNLLKVSAVE
-719 TVRNKAGFAILKIM
+719 TVRNRAGVAILKIM
-733 PFLTLPERNEVSV
+733 PSLTLPERNEVAI
-746 ELIRALQIEE
+746 ELLRALEIEG
-756 HRFTEYIPPY
+756 HRFTEYIPAY
-766 LGEILLWLQPKEL
+766 LGEMLLWLEPKEL
-779 NELINYLGTKI
+779 NEIIDDLKIKI
-790 KIANE
+790 KIANDN
-795 HVKPLILKTIGI
+795 VKPLILKTIGV
-807 CLSNYPSYRNRF
+807 CLSNYPKYKSRF
-819 NEKSIDYD
+819 TEKSSDYD

-836 LLNGLGDYKTGV
+836 LLNGLGDYKTKV
-848 KQSAVSTFGKDV
+848 KQSAVSTFGKDI
-860 FGSKL
+860 FGSKI
-865 LSLEEKNVIFTLTS
+865 LSLEEKNIIFRLAA
-879 KKILTLISEDN
+879 KKILTLITEDK

-916 VGEINIPIPPKT
+916 IGEINIPIPPKT

-948 IRDMGFEVYLSVDEF
+948 IRNMGFEVYLSVDEF

-978 ISMSIADEL
+978 LCMSISDEL

-992 PEEFPTNI
+992 PEEYPTNI
-1000 SNSEDLKVLVENFQE
+1000 SNPEDLKVLRDNFKDSE
-1015 SQVYF
+1015 VYF

-1036 ITEYSIHNFPHIIF
+1036 ISECSIHNFPHIIF
-1050 ERGKNKQLAEAT
+1050 ERGKNKQLDEAI
-1062 KKIVGEIKL
+1062 KKILGDIKL
-1071 INLPT
+1071 INLPS
-1076 SYASISSSQIRN
+1076 SYANISSSQIRN

-1122 SLASSYIDI
+1122 SLASSHIDI
-1131 EFAEEITETFIKKLS
+1131 EFTEEITEVFIKKLS
-1146 NSCNDEELVF
+1146 NSCNDKELVF
-1156 KILTKLSKK
+1156 QVLTELSKK
-1165 VAPKLIIIKNKQTHE
+1165 IAPKLVVIKNNQTHE
-1180 ILGFTSMYWI
+1180 ILGFAAMHWI
-1190 RSNILYKELEDDK
+1190 RSNILYKELNDDK
-1203 LSRYIRENA
+1203 LSKYVRENA

-1223 INNKEKNKTLEQI
+1223 INNKEKNKILEQI
-1236 LITESLAYAVSKDY
+1236 LITEALAYAISKDY

-1277 KVDTTDPSLTALV
+1277 KVDTTDSSLTALV
-1290 VDMNNPCI
+1290 VDMNNPCV
-1298 LNLDIENILKEP
+1298 LNLDLENILKEP
-1310 FRNSPRV
+1310 FRSSPRV
-1317 NRVICTTR
+1317 KQVIGITR
-1325 KTLQQAIVNLY
+1325 KRLQQVLTNLY

-1343 FNSDVLHQQ
+1343 FDSDVLHQQ
-1352 MIKKVCN
+1352 MIKKVCK
-1359 ENHVPIKINHNKQK
+1359 ENNVPIKISHNKQN
-1373 GHAMCVPYG
+1373 GDAMCVPYG
-1382 DILDKYIVPNT
+1382 DILDRYIVPNT

-1403 FNPDIKK
+1403 FSPDIKN
-1410 FNIAQVPYYL
+1410 FNIGEFPYYL
-1420 NLQHQIK
+1420 NLEHQIK

-1443 HKGYRI
+1443 HKGYRM

-1457 NESVN
+1457 KESVN
-1462 VKKIIVGIL
+1462 VKKIIAGIL

-1476 DLMDMQNRDVDSV
+1476 DLMDMQNRDVNSV

-1534 YPYFIRNAPQRS
+1534 YPVFIRNASQRS
-1546 IYELSKVC
+1546 LYELSKIC
-1554 IKNSIELLKILEN
+1554 IENSIELLKVLEN
-1567 EFHILYGRN
+1567 EYHILYTRN

-1582 GEVLTLPRCPDIGLD
+1582 GEVFTVPRCPDIGKD
-1597 MHYDLNISPSHYL
+1597 MQYDLNISPSHYL
-1610 ENDLQQ
+1610 ENDLEL
-1616 LHRLSTML
+1616 LHRLDNIL

>member
-1 MITRRL
+1 MPSIIY
-7 RMKSLDFKEINQKIS
+7 KEINQKIS
-22 KKLLSQKYLKNHS
+22 RKLLSPKYLKDHS
-35 IPKALIENFLSSPSY
+35 ISKTLIENFLSSIGY
-50 LENLRTMIECTDFTC
+50 TENLRIMIEFTDFTC
-65 KRTLLI
+65 TRTFLI
-71 CEYAM
+71 CEHLM
-76 NALCK
+76 NELCK
-81 DKIPKDTLSYL
+81 DNLPKDMLKYL

-101 PKAVTIVL
+101 PEAVTIVL
-109 DESLDVACELYLKVL
+109 DGTLDSACELYLTVL
-124 RIVCTVQKGY
+124 RIVCNAQKNHS
-134 KDNTWQSNYA
+134 DTTWQSKYA
-144 MIFLSEEE
+144 MDFLLQEEIDE
-152 LSALENADEYV
+152 LENEEEYV
-163 KFTKAFKKDYIY
+163 KFIKAFKKDYVY
-175 EMIKLNG
+175 EMMKLNG

-192 ICGVHYLSLHIA
+192 ICGVHYLSLHLA
-204 RQLKKNKI
+204 RQLKLKNVN
-212 QIDLGRVSGA
+212 IDLGRVSGA
-222 AAGHDVGKYGCFG
+222 AAGHDIGKYGCFG
-235 KDLKRVPHL
+235 EDLKRVPHL

-250 QWFKKHNINY
+250 EWFKKHSINY

-291 VKNIETSE
+291 VKNLETSK
-299 GSTMSVFALD
+299 GPTMNIFSLD
-309 KSFKVILDKLENVD
+309 KSFRVILDKLENVD

-342 YLISIGINTSLEEN
+342 YLISIGINTSLEKKGN
-356 ENPKIPSAPIYSLMQ
+356 SGIYKTPVYSLMQ

-403 LEQARSEKHW
+403 LEQARSEKDW
-413 KNLRQYIRVF
+413 KNLRQYIMVF

-438 IKFLFDN
+438 IKFLYDN

-452 IRRHCA
+452 IRRLCA
-458 ELIGVLIAIFDEDY
+458 QLIGVLIAIFDEDY
-472 SKEIPSN
+472 NKEIPKN
-479 VNIENPNITSS
+479 VNIVNPNISS
-490 DLFVEYLNLLL
+490 SNLFEEYLNQLL
-501 YPSPKIISSHRTWMG
+501 YPSHKMIPSHRTWMG

-530 RKTMLTVY
+530 RKSMLIPY
-538 RNIIIK
+538 RNIILK
-544 YYDSTYL
+544 YYDATHF
-551 GNTENKLFLLETAKY
+551 GNTETQLFLLETVKY
-566 IPMDPYDHSLNIL
+566 IPMEPFEDSLTIL
-579 FNYIIS
+579 FKYIIS
-585 MTNKRSSILRLS
+585 MTNKKSSILRLC
-597 ALQIINDLIIK
+597 ALEVINDLIIK
-608 LPKDNYLKEN
+608 LPKFNYLKEN
-618 LTSQF
+618 LIGQYT
-623 SSYYTRSKIPAEN
+623 SYYTKSKIPSEN
-636 LLKLRIFTFL
+636 LLKLRIFTLL

-655 QNFCEQDYAKIP
+655 QNYCQQDYAKIP

-694 INKAPTTALHTAIHF
+694 VNKAPTTGLHTAIHF
-709 CNLLKISAVE
+709 CNLLKVSAIE
-719 TVRNKAGFAILKIM
+719 SVRNRAGIAILKIM
-733 PFLTLPERNEVSV
+733 PILTLPERNEISV
-746 ELIRALQIEE
+746 ELLRALEIEG

-779 NELINYLGTKI
+779 NEIIDDLKI
-790 KIANE
+790 KIKISNE
-795 HVKPLILKTIGI
+795 NVKPLFLKTLGV
-807 CLSNYPSYRNRF
+807 CLANYPTYKNRF
-819 NEKSIDYD
+819 IEKLQDYD
-827 NRLLNMLGI
+827 NRRLNIIGI
-836 LLNGLGDYKTGV
+836 LLNGLVDYKTKV
-848 KQSAVSTFGKDV
+848 KQAAVSTFGKDV
-860 FGSKL
+860 FGSKI
-865 LSLEEKNVIFTLTS
+865 LSLEEKNVIFKLAA
-879 KKILTLISEDN
+879 KKILTLITEDQ

-916 VGEINIPIPPKT
+916 IDEINIPIPPKT

-936 PFSLSHKNIAKS
+936 PFSLSHKSIAKS
-948 IRDMGFEVYLSVDEF
+948 IRNMGYEVYLSVDEF
-963 SWSKKTLPNLLRKNL
+963 SWSKKTLPNLLRKDL
-978 ISMSIADEL
+978 LSMSIADEL

-992 PEEFPTNI
+992 PENFPTNI
-1000 SNSEDLKVLVENFQE
+1000 SNPEDLKQLKDNFKE

-1029 ASCYKNP
+1029 SSCYKKP
-1036 ITEYSIHNFPHIIF
+1036 ITEFSIHNFPHIIF
-1050 ERGKNKQLAEAT
+1050 ERGKSKQLEEAT
-1062 KKIVGEIKL
+1062 KGILGEIKL
-1071 INLPT
+1071 INLPS

-1088 YIDDNRDISSL
+1088 YIDANRDISSL
-1099 IDPLVQQY
+1099 IDPLAQQY

-1117 PLEKL
+1117 PLDKP
-1122 SLASSYIDI
+1122 SLASPHIDI
-1131 EFAEEITETFIKKLS
+1131 EFAEEFTEAFIKKLS
-1146 NSCNDEELVF
+1146 NACNDKELVF
-1156 KILTKLSKK
+1156 QILTQLAKK
-1165 VAPKLIIIKNKQTHE
+1165 IAPKLVIIKNIQTHE
-1180 ILGFTSMYWI
+1180 ILGFASMHWI
-1190 RSNILYKELEDDK
+1190 RSNTLYKELYDDK
-1203 LSRYIRENA
+1203 LSTYIRENA

-1223 INNKEKNKTLEQI
+1223 INNKEKNKEKNKILEQI
-1236 LITESLAYAVSKDY
+1236 LITESLAYALSKDY

-1290 VDMNNPCI
+1290 VDMNNPCV
-1298 LNLDIENILKEP
+1298 LNLDLENILKEP
-1310 FRNSPRV
+1310 YRSSPRV
-1317 NRVICTTR
+1317 KQVIYNTR
-1325 KTLQQAIVNLY
+1325 KGLQQAISNLY

-1343 FNSDVLHQQ
+1343 FDSDVLHQQ

-1359 ENHVPIKINHNKQK
+1359 ENNVPIKTTHNKQN
-1373 GHAMCVPYG
+1373 GEAMCVPFG
-1382 DILDKYIVPNT
+1382 DMLDRYIVPNT
-1393 VTKSLHTEKF
+1393 VTKPLHTEKF
-1403 FNPDIKK
+1403 FSPDIKK
-1410 FNIAQVPYYL
+1410 FDIAEFPYYL
-1420 NLQHQIK
+1420 NLHHQIK

-1449 KALDPLLK
+1449 KAIDPLLK
-1457 NESVN
+1457 KESVN

-1476 DLMDMQNRDVDSV
+1476 DLMDMHSRDVDSV
-1489 YFIPKLKIWFNE
+1489 YFIPKLKVWFNE

-1534 YPYFIRNAPQRS
+1534 YPVFIKGTEKKN

-1554 IKNSIELLKILEN
+1554 IQNSIELLKVLEN
-1567 EFHILYGRN
+1567 EYHILYTRN

-1582 GEVLTLPRCPDIGLD
+1582 GEVFTIPRCPDIGRD

-1616 LHRLSTML
+1616 LNRLNNML